1 MNILYYIPAEFIVF
15 FSAMIPVT
23 ELRGA
28 IPLGF
33 LLGLP
38 AESAFLWALLGNIVP
53 CLFIVWILGPISALL
68 MKYSSFFDRF
78 FTKLFKNTREKH
90 TDKLSKYGAI
100 ILIVFVAIPLPGSG
114 GWTGSLV
121 AFLFGIPYWK
131 AIGYISLGLT
141 MAGIIITMGITGVLS
156 FI

>member
-1 MNILYYIPAEFIVF
+1 MPFYIPPELIVF
-15 FSAMIPVT
+15 ASAMIPLT

-38 AESAFLWALLGNIVP
+38 AESAFLWALLGNIFP
-53 CLFIVWILGPISALL
+53 CLFIVWILGPISAFL
-68 MKYSSFFDRF
+68 MKYSSFFNRF
-78 FTKLFKNTREKH
+78 FTKLFENTRKKH
-90 TDKLSKYGAI
+90 ENKLRKYGAVFLI
-100 ILIVFVAIPLPGSG
+100 IFVAIPLPGSG

-131 AIGYISLGLT
+131 AIGYISIGLT
-141 MAGIIITMGITGVLS
+141 MAGILITMGMTGVLS

>member
-1 MNILYYIPAEFIVF
+1 MPFYIPPELIVF
-15 FSAMIPVT
+15 FSAMVPVT

-38 AESAFLWALLGNIVP
+38 AESAFIWGLLGNIVP
-53 CLFIVWILGPISALL
+53 CLFIVWILGPISSFL
-68 MKYSSFFDRF
+68 MKHSTFFNRF
-78 FTKLFKNTREKH
+78 FTRLFENTRKKH
-90 TDKLSKYGAI
+90 ENSLRKYGAI
-100 ILIVFVAIPLPGSG
+100 ILIIFVAIPLPGSG

-121 AFLFGIPYWK
+121 AFLFGISYWK

-141 MAGIIITMGITGVLS
+141 MAGILITLGITGVLS